1 MNKYEVGIIG
11 GGPGGY
17 VAASRL
23 QQYGIETALFEKERL
38 GGVCLNWGCIPTKAL
53 VKATHSLAEC
63 KEASKFG
70 IECAEIK
77 FDYQKA
83 WQWKNEVVEKLV
95 GGIEFIIKKRNI
107 AFFNEEIKKIE
118 KEGEE
123 YKLISENGEY
133 HCENVIIATGS
144 KPKSLPGFTFDGEKI
159 LSSQDMLNLKK
170 LPSSLAVIG
179 GGVIGSEF
187 ASIFQHAGVNVHI
200 IELLPSLVATE
211 DKEVSRRL
219 AMAFKKRGI
228 KLHMKTKVETYEID
242 GNIVKLKLSSGK
254 EIEVEKVLM
263 SVGREANPL
272 PKGLTEKL
280 NTDKGFVRIDDDCQT
295 NLSNIYAIGDI
306 TGKMLL
312 AHTASKQGLLV
323 ANLIR
328 AKKQKETKP
337 EDKLIYHDIPR
348 CTFTDPEIGSVGL
361 TEEEATEKYKDDVK
375 VGKFPFSAN
384 GKALGIGDTFGFVK
398 VIARRS
404 DKKIIG
410 MHIIGPQAT
419 ELIAQGGI
427 IIGTQASYE
436 QINKVVFAHPTL
448 SESVMEA
455 CEDLENLAIHKL

>member
-1 MNKYEVGIIG
+1 MKKYEVGIIG

-70 IECAEIK
+70 IECTEIK

-83 WQWKNEVVEKLV
+83 WKWKNEVVEKLV

-107 AFFNEEIKKIE
+107 DFFKEEIKSIVKA
-118 KEGEE
+118 GDE

-133 HCENVIIATGS
+133 YCENIIIATGS
-144 KPKSLPGFTFDGEKI
+144 KPKTLPGFSFDGEHI
-159 LSSQDMLNLKK
+159 LSSKDMLNLKS
-170 LPSSLAVIG
+170 LPTSLVVIG

-187 ASIFQHAGVNVHI
+187 ASIFQHAGVKVHI
-200 IELLPSLVATE
+200 IELLPNLVATE

-228 KLHMKTKVETYEID
+228 KLHMNSRVEAFETQD
-242 GNIVKLKLSSGK
+242 RKVKLSLSNGK

-263 SVGREANPL
+263 SVGREPNPL
-272 PKGLTEKL
+272 PKGLTEEL
-280 NTDKGFVRIDDDCQT
+280 ITDKGFVQIDDECQT
-295 NLSNIYAIGDI
+295 NLPNIYAIGDI

-312 AHTASKQGLLV
+312 AHTASKQGLHV
-323 ANLIR
+323 AKLIR

-337 EDKLIYHDIPR
+337 EDKLIYHNIPR

-361 TEEEATEKYKDDVK
+361 TEEEAQEQYEDDIQ

-384 GKALGIGDTFGFVK
+384 GKALGTGDTFGFVK
-398 VIARRS
+398 VIARKS

-427 IIGTQASYE
+427 ILGTQADYE